1 MTHNLKYFL
10 KLNLGC
16 VKRRNFE
23 RMKLMKTS
31 SSELSS
37 AFSSTVAFMYFDDI
51 LVAVGATISPS
62 PVLCGGERSSEDD
75 APVLICFELTGDT
88 DEGELPPCGNSGLV
102 KFSGLPNSFN
112 PLVLDKINEMRN
124 L

>member
-1 MTHNLKYFL
+1 MHL
-10 KLNLGC
+10 
-16 VKRRNFE
+16 
-23 RMKLMKTS
+23 
-31 SSELSS
+31 
-37 AFSSTVAFMYFDDI
+37 DDI
-51 LVAVGATISPS
+51 LVAAGATISPS